1 MPYLNVRNLDL
12 SRIPCQLAMNVR
24 AGKGLGLGHELDVV
38 STCTIVS
45 ELVSEGAAA

>member
-1 MPYLNVRNLDL
+1 
-12 SRIPCQLAMNVR
+12 MNVR

-45 ELVSEGAAA
+45 EGAAA